1 MHSSHPLFLFS
12 PFRRTEFLCSK
23 VIGDLADDL
32 EEEDIET
39 EGTGSNIIIHQTD
52 FDYLPIPGADDDE
65 EGKVDKA

>member
-1 MHSSHPLFLFS
+1 M
-12 PFRRTEFLCSK
+12 CSK